1 MSKWE
6 WKTLQDVCLMKIKDG
21 THQTPTYCSP
31 NNGFPFLSSKDITS
45 EKINWDNIKYIIPDL
60 HKELYAKIAPQK
72 DDILLAKN
80 GTTGVAALVE
90 DDRVFDVYVTL
101 AVLRPNQQVI
111 LPNYLLRIVNSPI
124 CKSQFDAHLKGM
136 GVPNLHLNE
145 IQKVLIPVPPLSEQK
160 RIVKFLDEEF
170 SKIDTLKTNA
180 ETNLKN
186 AKELFETTL
195 EKELNPL
202 SRHSERSEESSAD
215 LPSGWEWKTL
225 RELCILR
232 PSKNEALSHLKG
244 TDEVSFLPMEDL
256 NIRERNTI
264 PHKSRAL
271 SEVHGSYTF
280 FAEGDVLLAKVTPCF
295 ENGKMGIASNLLNGV
310 GFGSS
315 EYIVFRTTKS
325 MINSY
330 LFYVLMSSRFIS
342 GGKKQM
348 LGACGLKR
356 LSKEYVESFQI
367 PLPPLSVQ
375 KEIVARLDKLSEN
388 VKRLEVN
395 YKQIIANCDELKKS
409 ILKKT
414 FEGDSRSSRE

>member
-145 IQKVLIPVPPLSEQK
+145 IQKVLIPIPPLSEQK

-170 SKIDTLKTNA
+170 SKIETLKTNA

-186 AKELFETTL
+186 AKELFESTL
-195 EKELNPL
+195 EKELNPGKNGT
-202 SRHSERSEESSAD
+202 

-264 PHKSRAL
+264 PHKSRTL

-375 KEIVARLDKLSEN
+375 KEIVARLDKLSKD
-388 VKRLEVN
+388 VKRLEAN

>member
-6 WKTLQDVCLMKIKDG
+6 WKEFEDCIERVKYTTKI
-21 THQTPTYCSP
+21 P
-31 NNGFPFLSSKDITS
+31 SKDYLQEGEFPIVSQEDCLISGYWNDRSDLFKVT
-45 EKINWDNIKYIIPDL
+45 KPIVIFGDHTKVLKYIDFDFVLGADGVKILCPKDYL
-60 HKELYAKIAPQK
+60 NAHFFFYFLKSVNFDNLGYARHYRLLKELS
-72 DDILLAKN
+72 
-80 GTTGVAALVE
+80 V
-90 DDRVFDVYVTL
+90 
-101 AVLRPNQQVI
+101 
-111 LPNYLLRIVNSPI
+111 PI
-124 CKSQFDAHLKGM
+124 PS
-136 GVPNLHLNE
+136 
-145 IQKVLIPVPPLSEQK
+145 LSEQK

-388 VKRLEVN
+388 VKRLEAN
-395 YKQIIANCDELKKS
+395 YKQIIADCDELKKS

-414 FEGDSRSSRE
+414 FEEES

>member
-145 IQKVLIPVPPLSEQK
+145 IQKVLIPIPPLSEQE

-170 SKIDTLKTNA
+170 SKIETLKTNA

-186 AKELFETTL
+186 AKVFFQKKLQMNLQLTL
-195 EKELNPL
+195 
-202 SRHSERSEESSAD
+202 
-215 LPSGWEWKTL
+215 
-225 RELCILR
+225 
-232 PSKNEALSHLKG
+232 KN
-244 TDEVSFLPMEDL
+244 
-256 NIRERNTI
+256 
-264 PHKSRAL
+264 
-271 SEVHGSYTF
+271 
-280 FAEGDVLLAKVTPCF
+280 
-295 ENGKMGIASNLLNGV
+295 
-310 GFGSS
+310 
-315 EYIVFRTTKS
+315 
-325 MINSY
+325 
-330 LFYVLMSSRFIS
+330 
-342 GGKKQM
+342 
-348 LGACGLKR
+348 
-356 LSKEYVESFQI
+356 
-367 PLPPLSVQ
+367 
-375 KEIVARLDKLSEN
+375 
-388 VKRLEVN
+388 
-395 YKQIIANCDELKKS
+395 
-409 ILKKT
+409 
-414 FEGDSRSSRE
+414 

>member
-1 MSKWE
+1 
-6 WKTLQDVCLMKIKDG
+6 MKIKDG

-160 RIVKFLDEEF
+160 RIVKFLDDEF

-186 AKELFETTL
+186 AKELFES
-195 EKELNPL
+195 ELGKIFGNPIWERKNFSDL
-202 SRHSERSEESSAD
+202 FKLKSGDYLNSKDISEGKY
-215 LPSGWEWKTL
+215 PVYG
-225 RELCILR
+225 
-232 PSKNEALSHLKG
+232 G
-244 TDEVSFLPMEDL
+244 
-256 NIRERNTI
+256 
-264 PHKSRAL
+264 
-271 SEVHGSYTF
+271 
-280 FAEGDVLLAKVTPCF
+280 
-295 ENGKMGIASNLLNGV
+295 NGIIAFHNKYNLNGDNVIIGRV
-310 GFGSS
+310 GALCGN
-315 EYIVFRTTKS
+315 V
-325 MINSY
+325 
-330 LFYVLMSSRFIS
+330 RFIS
-342 GGKKQM
+342 EPIWLTDNAFRIVFLTDEFDYLFVTYLLNFLNLRSYARQ
-348 LGACGLKR
+348 AAQPVISNSSLKDI
-356 LSKEYVESFQI
+356 SI

-388 VKRLEVN
+388 IKRLETN